1 MDRTTA
7 FTRTRPPTHRRI
19 ARQQSGLIP
28 AQHVAR
34 VRIVRPRRGT
44 QRCQRSRARLASIH
58 STRIRFSFAL
68 LCFTHSLT
76 HLLACGGENPRRRLS
91 LKKKDQARLELRRG
105 GTFLLPRKHPERILC
120 TSAPSSVFTLAAI
133 LPRTQARTRGCLLYH
148 CLLPAL
154 ALCTQ

>member
-7 FTRTRPPTHRRI
+7 FTRTRLPPTHRRI

-34 VRIVRPRRGT
+34 VRIVRPR
-44 QRCQRSRARLASIH
+44 QRHSTVSVLASAASLNPQHTH
-58 STRIRFSFAL
+58 SVQLCSAL
-68 LCFTHSLT
+68 LHSLTHSLT
-76 HLLACGGENPRRRLS
+76 RVWRRKLS

-105 GTFLLPRKHPERILC
+105 GTFLLPPRKHPERILC

-133 LPRTQARTRGCLLYH
+133 LPRTRGCLLYH

-154 ALCTQ
+154 VALCTQ

>member
-34 VRIVRPRRGT
+34 VRIVRPRRHST
-44 QRCQRSRARLASIH
+44 VSVLASAASLNPQHTH
-58 STRIRFSFAL
+58 SVQLCSAL
-68 LCFTHSLT
+68 LHSLTHSLT
-76 HLLACGGENPRRRLS
+76 RVWRRKLS

-133 LPRTQARTRGCLLYH
+133 LPRTRGCLLYH